1 MGVTKMRQMIGSG
14 GTPSPQQANGA
25 PGSDLAAMTSMTPTS
40 PMEQRGAVT
49 RWKMWVVSLFGL
61 YPLVLGFLAFLA
73 PHVARW
79 PLPARAALFPFV
91 LLTLMTYVILP
102 VLTRLMGR
110 WLSGA
115 VPSVPRFQN
124 LD

>member
-1 MGVTKMRQMIGSG
+1 MGVTKTRQMIGSG
-14 GTPSPQQANGA
+14 GIASPQRANRVPGA
-25 PGSDLAAMTSMTPTS
+25 DTAAMTSMRPTS
-40 PMEQRGAVT
+40 PMEQRGPAR
-49 RWKMWVVSLFGL
+49 RWKMWVVSLIGL

-124 LD
+124 FD